1 MATIDPSYPISSISG
16 RYSSTD
22 RVHTRAN
29 RTTGKTYGVALTHPN
44 RQSKPTPA
52 QQQSRAAFRATWQK
66 VDAILADPA
75 ARAYYTAL
83 WQAHTAACRH
93 HRPLS
98 QSTIDSLPT
107 STLNALNSP
116 TPPTTPQTA
125 LQTTT
130 PTTSQDNAPTF
141 QIPLSEAGGVL
152 LRSRRTPFSTPR
164 TLLFHLLYNS

>member
-1 MATIDPSYPISSISG
+1 MATIDPSYPIASISG

-66 VDAILADPA
+66 VDAILADSA

-98 QSTIDSLPT
+98 QTAID
-107 STLNALNSP
+107 
-116 TPPTTPQTA
+116 A
-125 LQTTT
+125 LQNN
-130 PTTSQDNAPTF
+130 SSF
-141 QIPLSEAGGVL
+141 LIPNSSLFN
-152 LRSRRTPFSTPR
+152 SRRTPFSTPR
-164 TLLFHLLYNS
+164 TLLFHLLYHS